1 MTKLDPGYHKAGS
14 EKRWATVFIKHLS
27 LASFRN
33 YKTAEVALQPGV
45 NLLVGPNGQ
54 GKTNLVEA
62 IRYLST
68 LSSHRVAGYL
78 PLIKQDAGQ
87 AAVRAM
93 ASHEDR
99 DVLIELELNRDIPN
113 KARVNKSPVPRV
125 RDILGLVNSVTF
137 APEDLDIVKRDP
149 TNRRAFIDELVVQVW
164 PRFAGV
170 YSDYERVLKQRNTLL
185 KTARQTGA
193 KGSALSTLDA
203 WDQSL
208 ISYGAEIIA
217 ARVDLVERLRPHLF
231 EAYQSM
237 AIANNEPR
245 ILVKSSLLG
254 TKIPSG
260 WGDDDDTEDLEYIQ
274 TADRAEIEGLYAEK
288 LATVRNKELERG
300 ITLVGPHRDDLVLM
314 LGSLPAKGYAS
325 HGESW
330 SYALAL
336 RLASIALLRAE
347 TRTGDPILILDD
359 VFAELDAG
367 RRARLAGIVAGNE
380 QVLITAAVAEDV
392 PEELIATV
400 FHVKHGEVS
409 GGESQDNSG
418 SGIVDG

>member
-1 MTKLDPGYHKAGS
+1 M
-14 EKRWATVFIKHLS
+14 FIKHLS

-33 YKTAEVALQPGV
+33 YKNAEIALQPGV

-78 PLIKQDAGQ
+78 PLIKQDEGQ

-93 ASHEDR
+93 ASHADR
-99 DVLIELELNRDIPN
+99 DILIELELNRDSPN

-193 KGSALSTLDA
+193 KGNALSTLDA

-208 ISYGAEIIA
+208 ISYGSEIIA

-231 EAYQSM
+231 EAYQSI

-254 TKIPSG
+254 TSIPSG
-260 WGDDDDTEDLEYIQ
+260 WGDDDDSEDLEYIQ
-274 TADRAEIEGLYAEK
+274 TADRAEIEVIYGAK
-288 LATVRNKELERG
+288 LATVRAKELERG

-314 LGSLPAKGYAS
+314 LGTLPAKGYAS

-367 RRARLAGIVAGNE
+367 RRARLAGMVAGNE
-380 QVLITAAVAEDV
+380 QVLISAAVAEDV
-392 PEELIATV
+392 PEELVATV

-409 GGESQDNSG
+409 GAESQETSG
-418 SGIVDG
+418 AEGSNG

>member
-1 MTKLDPGYHKAGS
+1 M
-14 EKRWATVFIKHLS
+14 FIKHLS

-33 YKTAEVALQPGV
+33 YKNAEIALQPGV

-78 PLIKQDAGQ
+78 PLIKQDEPQ
-87 AAVRAM
+87 AAIRAM
-93 ASHEDR
+93 ASHADR
-99 DVLIELELNRDIPN
+99 DILIELELNRDSAN
-113 KARVNKSPVPRV
+113 KARINKSPAPRV

-208 ISYGAEIIA
+208 VSYGSEIIA

-231 EAYQSM
+231 EAYQSI

-254 TKIPSG
+254 TAIPSG
-260 WGDDDDTEDLEYIQ
+260 WGDDDDSEDLEYIQ
-274 TADRAEIEGLYAEK
+274 TADRAEIEALYSAK
-288 LATVRNKELERG
+288 LATVRAKELERG

-314 LGSLPAKGYAS
+314 LGTLPAKGYAS

-367 RRARLAGIVAGNE
+367 RRARLAGMVAGNE

-409 GGESQDNSG
+409 ADSDGGAENG
-418 SGIVDG
+418 

>member
-1 MTKLDPGYHKAGS
+1 M
-14 EKRWATVFIKHLS
+14 FIKHLS

-33 YKTAEVALQPGV
+33 YKNAEIALQPGV

-78 PLIKQDAGQ
+78 PLIKQDEPQ

-99 DVLIELELNRDIPN
+99 DILVELELNRDSAN

-125 RDILGLVNSVTF
+125 RDILGIVNSVTF

-170 YSDYERVLKQRNTLL
+170 YSDYDRVLKQRNTLL

-208 ISYGAEIIA
+208 VSYGSEIIA

-231 EAYQSM
+231 EAYQSI

-254 TKIPSG
+254 TSIPSG
-260 WGDDDDTEDLEYIQ
+260 WGDDDDSEDLEYIQ
-274 TADRAEIEGLYAEK
+274 TADRTEIEALYSAK
-288 LATVRNKELERG
+288 LATVRAKELERG

-367 RRARLAGIVAGNE
+367 RRARLAGMVSGNE

-409 GGESQDNSG
+409 SDSGANAEASAGAKAEGGATNG
-418 SGIVDG
+418 

>member
-1 MTKLDPGYHKAGS
+1 MY
-14 EKRWATVFIKHLS
+14 IKHLS
-27 LASFRN
+27 LAQFRN
-33 YKTAEVALQPGV
+33 YKSAELSLSQGV

-78 PLIKQDAGQ
+78 PLIQQNQSQ
-87 AAVRAM
+87 AVIRAM
-93 ASHEDR
+93 ASFDER
-99 DVLIELELNRDIPN
+99 DVLIELELNRDSAN
-113 KARVNKSPVPRV
+113 KARINKSPAPKL
-125 RDILGLVNSVTF
+125 RDILGFVNSVTF

-149 TNRRAFIDELVVQVW
+149 SNRRAFIDELVIQVW

-185 KTARQTGA
+185 KTARQTGT

-203 WDQSL
+203 WDASL
-208 ISYGAEIIA
+208 VSYGSEIIA
-217 ARVDLVERLRPHLF
+217 ARLDLIERLRPHLF
-231 EAYQSM
+231 EAYQSI

-254 TKIPSG
+254 AAIVQFDEDS
-260 WGDDDDTEDLEYIQ
+260 EDLEYIN
-274 TADRAEIEGLYAEK
+274 TSDRAEITELYSKK
-288 LATVRNKELERG
+288 LSFVRPKELERG

-314 LGSLPAKGYAS
+314 LGDLPAKGYAS

-347 TRTGDPILILDD
+347 TRSGDPILILDD
-359 VFAELDAG
+359 VFAELDSG
-367 RRARLAGIVAGNE
+367 RRERLAGMVANNE
-380 QVLITAAVAEDV
+380 QVLITAAVAEDI
-392 PEELIATV
+392 PKALQATV
-400 FHVKHGEVS
+400 FNVI
-409 GGESQDNSG
+409 SG
-418 SGIVDG
+418 SVTSG

>member
-1 MTKLDPGYHKAGS
+1 M
-14 EKRWATVFIKHLS
+14 FIKHLS

-33 YKTAEVALQPGV
+33 YKNAEIALQPGV

-78 PLIKQDAGQ
+78 PLIKQDEPQ
-87 AAVRAM
+87 AAIRAM
-93 ASHEDR
+93 ASHADR
-99 DVLIELELNRDIPN
+99 EILIELELNRATAN
-113 KARVNKSPVPRV
+113 KARINKSPAPRV

-170 YSDYERVLKQRNTLL
+170 YSDYDRVLKQRNTLL

-208 ISYGAEIIA
+208 VSYGSEIIA

-231 EAYQSM
+231 EAYQSI

-254 TKIPSG
+254 TAIPSG
-260 WGDDDDTEDLEYIQ
+260 WGDDDDSEDLEYIQ
-274 TADRAEIEGLYAEK
+274 TADRGEIEALYGAK
-288 LATVRNKELERG
+288 LATVRTKELERG

-314 LGSLPAKGYAS
+314 LGTLPAKGYAS

-336 RLASIALLRAE
+336 RLASIALLRSE

-367 RRARLAGIVAGNE
+367 RRARLAGMVAGNE

-392 PEELIATV
+392 PEELTATV
-400 FHVKHGEVS
+400 FHVKHGEVTN
-409 GGESQDNSG
+409 G
-418 SGIVDG
+418 

>member
-1 MTKLDPGYHKAGS
+1 M
-14 EKRWATVFIKHLS
+14 FIKHLS
-27 LASFRN
+27 LANFRN

-45 NLLVGPNGQ
+45 NLFVGPNGQ

-78 PLIKQDAGQ
+78 PLIKAGEGS
-87 AAVRAM
+87 ATIRAL
-93 ASHEDR
+93 ASFEER
-99 DVLIELELNRDIPN
+99 DNLLELELNRESQN
-113 KARVNKSPVPRV
+113 RVRINKSPAPKQ
-125 RDILGLVNSVTF
+125 RDVLGYVNTVTF
-137 APEDLDIVKRDP
+137 APEDLDVVKRDP
-149 TNRRAFIDELVVQVW
+149 TNRRAFIDELVIQVW

-170 YSDYERVLKQRNTLL
+170 YADYERVLKQRNTLL

-203 WDQSL
+203 WDASL
-208 ISYGAEIIA
+208 VSYGAEIVA
-217 ARVDLVERLRPHLF
+217 ARVDLVGRLQPHLF
-231 EAYQSM
+231 SAYQSI

-254 TKIPSG
+254 ATVPSSFG
-260 WGDDDDTEDLEYIQ
+260 GGGFSSGPEEEADDDLEFI
-274 TADRAEIEGLYAEK
+274 TTSDRAEIEELFRAK
-288 LATVRNKELERG
+288 LSFVRAKEIERG
-300 ITLVGPHRDDLVLM
+300 LTLIGPQRDDLVLM
-314 LGSLPAKGYAS
+314 LGELPAKGYAS

-336 RLASIALLRAE
+336 RLASVDLLRAE
-347 TRTGDPILILDD
+347 TRSGDPILILDD

-367 RRARLAGIVAGNE
+367 RRERLAELVSGNE

-392 PEELIATV
+392 PAALKASV
-400 FHVKHGEVS
+400 FVVQAGEVAN
-409 GGESQDNSG
+409 G
-418 SGIVDG
+418 

>member
-1 MTKLDPGYHKAGS
+1 M
-14 EKRWATVFIKHLS
+14 FIKHLS

-33 YKTAEVALQPGV
+33 YETAEIALQPGV

-78 PLIKQDAGQ
+78 PLIKQEQPQ
-87 AAVRAM
+87 AVVRAM
-93 ASHEDR
+93 ASHADR
-99 DVLIELELNRDIPN
+99 DILVELELNRDSPN

-125 RDILGLVNSVTF
+125 RDILGLVTSVTF

-170 YSDYERVLKQRNTLL
+170 YSDYDRVLKQRNTLL

-208 ISYGAEIIA
+208 ISYGSEIIA

-231 EAYQSM
+231 EAYQSI

-260 WGDDDDTEDLEYIQ
+260 WGDDDDAEDLEYIQ

-288 LATVRNKELERG
+288 LAAVRAKEMERG

-367 RRARLAGIVAGNE
+367 RRSRLAGMVAGNE

-400 FHVKHGEVS
+400 FHVKQGEVTN
-409 GGESQDNSG
+409 G
-418 SGIVDG
+418 